1 MSRILPR
8 STDITDFTDR
18 TDKDAQTGAE
28 VKMPTNNTGDL
39 ASKPVFRGVRKVR
52 NVRNVR

>member
-18 TDKDAQTGAE
+18 TDKDAQNEAE
-28 VKMPTNNTGDL
+28 GKMPRRKTGDL